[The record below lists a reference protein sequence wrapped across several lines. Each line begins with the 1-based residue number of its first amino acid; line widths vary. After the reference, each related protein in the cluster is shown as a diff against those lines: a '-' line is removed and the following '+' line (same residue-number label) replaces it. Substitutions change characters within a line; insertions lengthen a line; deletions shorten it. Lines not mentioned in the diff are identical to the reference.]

1 MGRDDLFES
10 CRFRGIALGATL
22 FIGSLGV
29 VHSGLS
35 GVYALVGA
43 FLLAVKLLLLGRG
56 GGHVQIGAQALL
68 LAATLGVHAI
78 RVGISNVSHGLL
90 IL

>member
-22 FIGSLGV
+22 FIGSLRV

-43 FLLAVKLLLLGRG
+43 LLLAV
-56 GGHVQIGAQALL
+56 
-68 LAATLGVHAI
+68 
-78 RVGISNVSHGLL
+78 
-90 IL
+90 

>member
-10 CRFRGIALGATL
+10 RRFRGIALGATL
-22 FIGSLGV
+22 FIGSLRV

-43 FLLAVKLLLLGRG
+43 LLLAV
-56 GGHVQIGAQALL
+56 
-68 LAATLGVHAI
+68 
-78 RVGISNVSHGLL
+78 
-90 IL
+90 